1 MLTYT
6 HKKPSELLCRPNL
19 QRIYALCRDK
29 VKKKNERGFI
39 ALRTLVEGKKVF
51 IPMTTPVS
59 WVSELGA
66 KLPV

>member
-1 MLTYT
+1 MLT
-6 HKKPSELLCRPNL
+6 KPSKDLCTL
-19 QRIYALCRDK
+19 QRDK
-29 VKKKNERGFI
+29 VKKNERGFI

-51 IPMTTPVS
+51 IQMTTPVS